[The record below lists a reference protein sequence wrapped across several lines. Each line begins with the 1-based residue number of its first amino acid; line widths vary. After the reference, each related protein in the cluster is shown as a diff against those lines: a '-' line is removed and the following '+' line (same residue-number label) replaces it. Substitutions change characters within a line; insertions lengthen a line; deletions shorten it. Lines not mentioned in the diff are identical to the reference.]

1 MIGMELV
8 RDRLTKEPAKEETAE
23 IFEKM
28 RGIIIIPTHIHI
40 HIHMH
45 YVYIHSI
52 HPFISLSIY
61 SYIQAAY
68 LHTVHTITI
77 IYRTYISYV
86 SDIHYIH
93 IIIKFNQTFGCSFLC
108 FVYFIV

>member
-8 RDRLTKEPAKEETAE
+8 RDRLTKEPAKEETTE

-28 RGIIIIPTHIHI
+28 RGIIIPPTHIHI
-40 HIHMH
+40 HIH
-45 YVYIHSI
+45 
-52 HPFISLSIY
+52 ISLSIY